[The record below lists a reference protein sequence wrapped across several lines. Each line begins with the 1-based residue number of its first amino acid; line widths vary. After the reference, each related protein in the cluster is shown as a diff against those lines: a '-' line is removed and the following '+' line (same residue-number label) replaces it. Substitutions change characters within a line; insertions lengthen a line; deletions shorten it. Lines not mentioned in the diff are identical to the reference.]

1 MFLAYI
7 GLAMALVGAN
17 DLQVTDFAA
26 QHQVDSWL
34 RHPVLGD
41 PSFDAFERFPENPIY
56 RGSGEFCWPVN
67 GYLFIDLKSRNW
79 YAFIGEYKAGYGG
92 GQSRCI
98 LLRSKDEGLSWQN
111 LGPCLQG
118 SKEMFDKDG
127 HTPDVSVVFDKGR
140 YHMVY
145 DWGEKD
151 FNDEGGLAYAW
162 AEKPEG
168 PWHRAAQPI
177 SRNTKV
183 AKIDGRYSRTYGGTL
198 IKRKHDWM
206 ILLLLDHAPNS
217 WTLAAMV
224 SKKPDGPYSAP
235 RIVRQVE
242 RNEFHP
248 APIEFYP
255 QFVHRGYVYATA
267 TSVAAN
273 RNFDCMF
280 RAPVESAD
288 RPEAW
293 MLYRHGS
300 LWHAEDAEWEYAG
313 QWGQV
318 FSGQVLPDGR
328 LVALSFSRDRSNC
341 GTVSLS
347 SRPWRQPFRSR
358 GFVLSGHAGPSITLL
373 NRQYGDFV
381 LKAEMKT
388 RGTAQIVWGY
398 RGLLGPDQPT
408 SDAHPHEL
416 ALSNCSSLK
425 LQENRWSIIVVDDL
439 GNQRVIAYGFI
450 DEPVDR
456 VRIVRKGDTVAVTT
470 NIAQIWQGQMPDVSG
485 PIGLIAEPN
494 SHVNV
499 DRFEVV
505 GEPKK
510 AVWTWNCFE
519 ALLGAGESATD
530 WKTSTSPLYQY
541 GQGAIRQQPGGVAK
555 WNFIG
560 SGFRLHSPTTPE
572 AGKIRVLLDGREIA
586 VLNLNSN
593 EMEPSKVVLSR
604 TRLRQGPH
612 SLVLKP
618 ITGRLVV
625 DCLEVTTTGSL
636 RQTASKPQGERP
648 TGVQSPR

>member
-1 MFLAYI
+1 VFLAYI
-7 GLAMALVGAN
+7 GLAMATSNASHMTMIDYALPA
-17 DLQVTDFAA
+17 
-26 QHQVDSWL
+26 QVDSWL

-41 PSFDAFERFPENPIY
+41 PSFDSFKRFPNNPIY

-67 GYLFIDLKSRNW
+67 GYLFIDPKSRNW
-79 YAFIGEYKAGYGG
+79 YACIGEYKAGYGG
-92 GQSRCI
+92 GQSRCV
-98 LLRSKDEGLSWQN
+98 LLRSKDQGASWQN

-127 HTPDVSVVFDKGR
+127 HTPDVSVVYDKGR

-162 AEKPEG
+162 ADKPEG

-177 SRNTKV
+177 TRNSKI

-198 IKRKHDWM
+198 IKRKNDWL
-206 ILLLLDHAPNS
+206 ILLLLDHAPTS

-224 SKKPDGPYSAP
+224 AKKPEGPYSAP

-242 RNEFHP
+242 RDEFHP
-248 APIEFYP
+248 APVEFYP

-267 TSVAAN
+267 PSVAAN

-293 MLYRHGS
+293 KLYRHGS
-300 LWHAEDAEWEYAG
+300 LWHAEDAEWEFAG

-328 LVALSFSRDRSNC
+328 LVALSFSRDKQNC
-341 GTVSLS
+341 GAVSLS
-347 SRPWRQPFRSR
+347 SRPWSQPFRSS
-358 GFVLSGHAGPSITLL
+358 GFVLTGHAGPSIALL
-373 NRQYGDFV
+373 NRQYGDFE
-381 LKAEMKT
+381 LNAKIKT

-408 SDAHPHEL
+408 SDSGPSESAL
-416 ALSNCSSLK
+416 ANYSA
-425 LQENRWSIIVVDDL
+425 LQVSDKQWAVRTVDAK
-439 GNQRVIAYGFI
+439 GNGTTVATGET
-450 DEPVDR
+450 DEPISR
-456 VRIVRKGDTVAVTT
+456 VEIVRTGDTARLKVGGNEVWKGPVHAT
-470 NIAQIWQGQMPDVSG
+470 NG
-485 PIGLIAEPN
+485 PIGLIAGPDT
-494 SHVNV
+494 HVEV
-499 DRFEVV
+499 EKFEVE

-510 AVWTWNCFE
+510 AVWTWNCTE
-519 ALLGAGESATD
+519 ALLGAGESTTD
-530 WKTSTSPLYQY
+530 WKVESSPLFQY
-541 GQGAIRQQPGGVAK
+541 GQGAIRNEPGGAAK

-560 SGFRLHSPTTPE
+560 SGFRLFSPTAPE
-572 AGKIRVLLDGREIA
+572 VGKVKVVLDGREIA
-586 VLNLNSN
+586 VLNLNSK

-604 TRLRQGPH
+604 ARLRQGPH

-618 ITGRLVV
+618 ISGRLVV
-625 DCLEVTTTGSL
+625 DCLEVTATGSL
-636 RQTASKPQGERP
+636 RQTASALRVEHP
-648 TGVQSPR
+648 TGAQSPR